1 MHAYS
6 WVDSGC
12 AAAAAVNAAIAA
24 AVYAARLGSDG
35 TDGCALSDRRPLSQ
49 TPVAGRVLGRW
60 DLFRA
65 NVTEVVLIKDNNI

>member
-1 MHAYS
+1 MGRQRLRGRRRRRQCRHCRRS
-6 WVDSGC
+6 
-12 AAAAAVNAAIAA
+12 
-24 AVYAARLGSDG
+24 LGSDG
-35 TDGCALSDRRPLSQ
+35 ADGCALSDRRQLSQ